1 MNLALPSDQPK
12 GYRLPLSARP
22 LEVGVLADWF
32 VFFAWACARAN
43 GVEPYGRE
51 KLWGI
56 AS

>member
-1 MNLALPSDQPK
+1 VNLALPSDQPK